1 MSALLDVIIP
11 VFLIIGF
18 GYCTVLTKLF
28 STNTIDGLM
37 KFTQNFAIPVLLFD
51 AIAKVDLINVFN
63 VDLFFSFYL
72 GATIG
77 FLLGFFGSYYL
88 FNRPLEDS
96 VVIGF
101 CCLFSNTV
109 MLGIPITER
118 AYGEDALQHN
128 FAIVSVHAPFCYFLG
143 ITVMELVKS
152 SEKDLNKNIFT
163 ILKAMFSNAL
173 VVGIMLGF
181 IVNILEI
188 NLAKSIQASID
199 MITAVALPA
208 ALFGMGGVLYQY
220 RPQGDIGPI
229 IMVCAISLIIHPAV
243 VWFAGRSFDLTDM
256 QIRSAVITAA
266 MAPGINTYVFANIY
280 GKAKLSFSINIC
292 KNISVYTRGHC
303 SCNNGRSYLHIS

>member
-18 GYCTVLTKLF
+18 GYCTVWTKLF
-28 STNTIDGLM
+28 STDTIDGLM

-63 VDLFFSFYL
+63 VNLFFSFYL

-109 MLGIPITER
+109 MLGLPITER
-118 AYGEDALQHN
+118 AYGEDALRHN

-152 SEKDLNKNIFT
+152 SEKDLKKNIFT

-256 QIRSAVITAA
+256 QLRSAVITAA

-280 GKAKLSFSINIC
+280 GKAKRVASTGVLLSTAFSIGSIWVWLSL
-292 KNISVYTRGHC
+292 IP
-303 SCNNGRSYLHIS
+303 

>member
-18 GYCTVLTKLF
+18 GYCTVWTKLF
-28 STNTIDGLM
+28 STDTIDGLM

-63 VDLFFSFYL
+63 VNLFFSFYL

-77 FLLGFFGSYYL
+77 FLLGFFGAYYL

-109 MLGIPITER
+109 MLGLPITER
-118 AYGEDALQHN
+118 AYGEDALRHN
-128 FAIVSVHAPFCYFLG
+128 FAIVSIHAPFCYFLG

-152 SEKDLNKNIFT
+152 SEKDLKKNIIT

-181 IVNILEI
+181 IVNVLEI

-256 QIRSAVITAA
+256 QLRSAVITAA

-280 GKAKLSFSINIC
+280 GKAKRVASTGVLLSTAFSIGSIWVWLSL
-292 KNISVYTRGHC
+292 IP
-303 SCNNGRSYLHIS
+303 

>member
-11 VFLIIGF
+11 VFLIIAF
-18 GYCTVLTKLF
+18 GYCTVWTKLF
-28 STNTIDGLM
+28 STDTIDGLM

-63 VDLFFSFYL
+63 VNLFFSFYL

-109 MLGIPITER
+109 MLGLPITER
-118 AYGEDALQHN
+118 AYGEDALRHN
-128 FAIVSVHAPFCYFLG
+128 FAIVSIHAPFCYFLG

-152 SEKDLNKNIFT
+152 SEKDLKKNIVT

-181 IVNILEI
+181 IVNIFEV
-188 NLAKSIQASID
+188 NLAQSIQASID

-208 ALFGMGGVLYQY
+208 ALFGMGGILHQY

-243 VWFAGRSFDLTDM
+243 VWLAGRNFELTDT
-256 QIRSAVITAA
+256 QLRSAVITAA
-266 MAPGINTYVFANIY
+266 MAPGINTFVFAHIY
-280 GKAKLSFSINIC
+280 GKAKRVASTSVLLSTAFSIGTIWVWL
-292 KNISVYTRGHC
+292 S
-303 SCNNGRSYLHIS
+303 LLP

>member
-11 VFLIIGF
+11 VFLIIGC
-18 GYCTVLTKLF
+18 GYCTVWTKLF
-28 STNTIDGLM
+28 SLDTIDGLM
-37 KFTQNFAIPVLLFD
+37 RFTQNFAIPVLLFD
-51 AIAKVDLINVFN
+51 AIAKVDLVTVFDLN
-63 VDLFFSFYL
+63 LFFSFYL

-88 FNRPLEDS
+88 FSRPLEDS

-109 MLGIPITER
+109 MLGLPITER
-118 AYGEDALQHN
+118 AYGEDALRHN
-128 FAIVSVHAPFCYFLG
+128 FAIVSIHAPFCYFLG
-143 ITVMELVKS
+143 ITVMELVRS
-152 SEKDLNKNIFT
+152 SEKNLKGNILV

-181 IVNILEI
+181 LVNISEI
-188 NLAKSIQASID
+188 QLANSIQSSID

-229 IMVCAISLIIHPAV
+229 IMVCAVSLIIHPTV
-243 VWFAGRSFDLTDM
+243 VWFSGLNFDLSKT
-256 QIRSAVITAA
+256 QLRSAVITAA
-266 MAPGINTYVFANIY
+266 MAPGINTYVFASMY
-280 GKAKLSFSINIC
+280 GSAKRVASTGVLVSTTLSIGSIWVWL
-292 KNISVYTRGHC
+292 S
-303 SCNNGRSYLHIS
+303 LLP

>member
-18 GYCTVLTKLF
+18 GYCTVWTKLF
-28 STNTIDGLM
+28 STDTIDGLM

-63 VDLFFSFYL
+63 VNLFFSFYL

-109 MLGIPITER
+109 MLGLPITER
-118 AYGEDALQHN
+118 AYGEDALRHN
-128 FAIVSVHAPFCYFLG
+128 FAIVSIHAPFCYFLG

-152 SEKDLNKNIFT
+152 SEKDLTKNIVT

-181 IVNILEI
+181 IVNIFEI
-188 NLAKSIQASID
+188 KLAQSIQASID

-229 IMVCAISLIIHPAV
+229 IMVCAISLIIHPTF
-243 VWFAGRSFDLTDM
+243 VWFAGRNFELTDT
-256 QIRSAVITAA
+256 QLRSAVITAA
-266 MAPGINTYVFANIY
+266 MAPGINTYVFAHIY
-280 GKAKLSFSINIC
+280 GKAKRVASTGVLLSTAFSIGTIWVWL
-292 KNISVYTRGHC
+292 S
-303 SCNNGRSYLHIS
+303 LLP

>member
-18 GYCTVLTKLF
+18 GYCTVWTKLF
-28 STNTIDGLM
+28 STDTIDGLM

-63 VDLFFSFYL
+63 INLFFSFYL

-109 MLGIPITER
+109 MLGLPITER
-118 AYGEDALQHN
+118 AYGEDALRHN
-128 FAIVSVHAPFCYFLG
+128 FAIVSIHAPFCYFLG

-152 SEKDLNKNIFT
+152 SEKDLKKNIVT

-181 IVNILEI
+181 IVNIFEV
-188 NLAKSIQASID
+188 NLAQSIQASID

-208 ALFGMGGVLYQY
+208 ALFGMGGILHQY

-243 VWFAGRSFDLTDM
+243 VWLAGRNFELTDT
-256 QIRSAVITAA
+256 QLRSAVITAA
-266 MAPGINTYVFANIY
+266 MAPGINTYVFAHIY
-280 GKAKLSFSINIC
+280 GKAKRVASTGVLLSTAFSIGTIWVWL
-292 KNISVYTRGHC
+292 S
-303 SCNNGRSYLHIS
+303 LLP